1 MLLCSI
7 RLIIIPLDFPMS
19 NHDHQRAPED
29 APAAALAASN
39 NLNTMYEQNNS
50 SEEELEVIIN
60 GQATPFDSGT
70 TPDDFS
76 DTGDE
81 DGVVYEIKAMTADRQ
96 DQEQVKLCAV
106 NVTGGGGGLRT
117 PEDNVPGTVVQ
128 QEGDAGVEADTTTTF
143 RRPSTAEK
151 RKRPIDHH
159 EEVCTC

>member
-1 MLLCSI
+1 
-7 RLIIIPLDFPMS
+7 MS

-29 APAAALAASN
+29 AAALAARN

-81 DGVVYEIKAMTADRQ
+81 DGVVYEIKAMTADGQ
-96 DQEQVKLCAV
+96 DEEQVKLCAV
-106 NVTGGGGGLRT
+106 NVTGGGGGGLRT
-117 PEDNVPGTVVQ
+117 PENNGPGTVVQ